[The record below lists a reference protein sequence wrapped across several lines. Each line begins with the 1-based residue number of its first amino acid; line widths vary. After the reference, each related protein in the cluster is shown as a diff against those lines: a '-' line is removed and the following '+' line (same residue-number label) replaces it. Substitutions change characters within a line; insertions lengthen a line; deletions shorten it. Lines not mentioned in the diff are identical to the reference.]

1 MKKQFIVLV
10 SLFSLLAMPAVSLA
24 RPTFVPPGKLKVK
37 IQGNATSTL
46 HRSTTSTLPRPIQ
59 MAKPSRIL
67 DKVWTTSTPSH
78 TTSTPPKTTS
88 TPRVVKED
96 FNLTG
101 EIVSVNASSSM
112 LAIKIKTINHFSSRR
127 DFRGKTVMIKVS
139 ANTSIKMSGRKNKNA
154 TLADLG
160 PGQKVTI
167 KGKVENEQFSASS
180 IVAAGKPGKAKGILK
195 FLNIF
200 KK

>member
-1 MKKQFIVLV
+1 MKHFFTIL
-10 SLFSLLAMPAVSLA
+10 SLLSLLAMPVVSWA
-24 RPTFVPPGKLKVK
+24 RPTFVPPGKLKVN

-46 HRSTTSTLPRPIQ
+46 HRSP
-59 MAKPSRIL
+59 
-67 DKVWTTSTPSH
+67 TSTPSQ

-88 TPRVVKED
+88 TPRVVKVD

-112 LAIKIKTINHFSSRR
+112 LEVKIKTINHFSTRR
-127 DFRGKTVMIKVS
+127 DWRGKTVMIKVS
-139 ANTSIKMSGRKNKNA
+139 TDTSIKMSGGKNKNA
-154 TLADLG
+154 TLANLS

-167 KGKVENEQFSASS
+167 KGKVENEQWSASS
-180 IVAAGKPGKAKGILK
+180 IVAAGKPGKAKGIFK
-195 FLNIF
+195 VFKIF